1 MSYGDWGSGH
11 AQVDLET
18 EAKMQGADYYFAGG
32 YSNRDYATL
41 ISTFSGLR
49 ESLVIICSKLNKD
62 VDEESLPKNVTVLR
76 DVPGEKFDA
85 YVRQAKA
92 CILPLKHDTGASGI
106 STLLRYKRNGK
117 LCIVTNR
124 SCAPDYVEDRVSGY
138 VVRDMSRELPEVI
151 AQIEANPELAVAL
164 GEAGRE
170 RYAARYCR
178 TTVSLSLKE
187 FLVGRA

>member
-1 MSYGDWGSGH
+1 DWGSGH

-18 EAKMQGADYYFAGG
+18 ETKIRGADYYFAGG

-62 VDEESLPKNVTVLR
+62 VNEESLPKNVTVLR

-92 CILPLKHDTGASGI
+92 CILPLKHDTGASVEI
-106 STLLRYKRNGK
+106 HAQWQALYRHQQKLRTGLR
-117 LCIVTNR
+117 
-124 SCAPDYVEDRVSGY
+124 
-138 VVRDMSRELPEVI
+138 
-151 AQIEANPELAVAL
+151 
-164 GEAGRE
+164 
-170 RYAARYCR
+170 
-178 TTVSLSLKE
+178 
-187 FLVGRA
+187 